1 MPTVPYIFLLLASFS
16 PIFPPDTHAALSH
29 KPTLSPSFGVC
40 HLSTIPVRC
49 RPSHR
54 SELGSELL
62 FGEGYELLDAQDDWL
77 KIQCLWDR
85 HIGWIHAAQYAS
97 TPLSRDQLLQCR
109 AFALEVAQ
117 PAASKQHYLPILLG
131 SSLRHFDGINCRLN
145 QQRYTYSGQA
155 IVPSE
160 VTPTPTLAIRIARK
174 YLYAPY
180 RWGGRSPFG
189 IDAPGLTQMIFKAMG
204 IPIPRSAALQARR
217 GRLIDFIHEAQMGDV
232 AFFEDER
239 GQVIHTGL
247 ILPDAQIIHAAGLVR
262 IDSLDHYGIYNHD
275 TGRYTHKLRVIR
287 RLL

>member
-1 MPTVPYIFLLLASFS
+1 MFSTFGHLSFLHATEIPPIPLSQKPHQPS
-16 PIFPPDTHAALSH
+16 P
-29 KPTLSPSFGVC
+29 FGIC

-62 FGEGYELLDAQDDWL
+62 FGEGYELLEEQEDWL

-85 HIGWIHAAQYAS
+85 FIGWIHTSQYAA
-97 TPLSRDQLLQCR
+97 TALTRDQLQACR
-109 AFALEVAQ
+109 AYALEVAQ

-145 QQRYTYSGQA
+145 QHRYTYSGQA
-155 IVPSE
+155 IVPTE
-160 VTPTPTLAIRIARK
+160 VAPTPALAIRIARK

-204 IPIPRSAALQARR
+204 IVMPRSAALQARR
-217 GRLIDFIHEAQMGDV
+217 GRLIDFIHEAEIGDV
-232 AFFEDER
+232 AFFENDR

-247 ILPDAQIIHAAGLVR
+247 ILPDSQIIHASGTVR